1 MAKPDPDRDIYNK
14 AVRDH
19 IVNILAS
26 GVRRQ
31 VMANALFVTRAAISS
46 YVKGRT
52 TPKPIIIE
60 RLLMKWPTQ
69 LPFRGTAFGVGAYGS
84 PAPKPTA
91 VHYQRDLF
99 STLSSITPENLKIEA
114 ERASATDV
122 ELKVLIRVAG

>member
-1 MAKPDPDRDIYNK
+1 
-14 AVRDH
+14 
-19 IVNILAS
+19 
-26 GVRRQ
+26 
-31 VMANALFVTRAAISS
+31 
-46 YVKGRT
+46 
-52 TPKPIIIE
+52 
-60 RLLMKWPTQ
+60 MKWPTQ

-99 STLSSITPENLKIEA
+99 STLSSITAENLKIEA